1 MQSGSVGLMM
11 CGAREDYGP
20 RLSYFAP
27 CLVCVFVLSLD
38 KILERGLFS
47 FYSPPPRSRAAPCWL
62 NVFVRAPSLRPPAEI
77 GMALLLVGTSPGQ
90 H

>member
-1 MQSGSVGLMM
+1 MEIYGGFNVFNRLFEMNAVWGVEEMQSGSVGLMM

-47 FYSPPPRSRAAPCWL
+47 FYFFFPPDRGP
-62 NVFVRAPSLRPPAEI
+62 
-77 GMALLLVGTSPGQ
+77 LLAG
-90 H
+90 